1 MSILVTGG
9 AGYIGSHTV
18 VELLNL
24 GKEVVVLDDF
34 SNSRPKAL
42 EKIKEITGK
51 KFKFYQADYT
61 NKEKLEE
68 IFQENDIDAV
78 MNFAGFKAVGESVK
92 EPLKYY
98 YNNVSGAII
107 LLQTMQRFNC
117 KKFIFSSSATV
128 YGKPE
133 KIPITEDCKVGG
145 TTNPYGTSKL
155 FVEQILEDLYSSDK
169 TWDICI
175 LRGLQLDSYQSYLC
189 LVMIIQQKTEQE

>member
-133 KIPITEDCKVGG
+133 KAVDLLLAHCPGG
-145 TTNPYGTSKL
+145 NVCDQLAGTAH
-155 FVEQILEDLYSSDK
+155 VCQ
-169 TWDICI
+169 
-175 LRGLQLDSYQSYLC
+175 
-189 LVMIIQQKTEQE
+189 